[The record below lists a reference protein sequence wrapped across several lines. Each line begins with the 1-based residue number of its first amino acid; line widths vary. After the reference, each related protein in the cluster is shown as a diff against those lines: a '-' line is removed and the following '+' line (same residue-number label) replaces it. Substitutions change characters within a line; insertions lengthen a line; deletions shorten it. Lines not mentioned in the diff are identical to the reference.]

1 MWVNRAQ
8 QVRLAGFCVTRF
20 MTQNPVR
27 ALRLILGDQLTDTV
41 SSLQGLDPDSDLV
54 LMVELAAETGY
65 VRHHPKKIVL
75 ILAAMR
81 HFAEALRR
89 RGVRV
94 EYVRLEAAENTGS
107 FSGEVARAVDRFQP
121 EKLIVTEPGE
131 WRVLEMMRDWQ
142 EALDVPV
149 EVRSDDRFLCSLDA
163 FAGWAEGR
171 KQLRME
177 YFYREMRRK
186 AGLLLDADGKPE
198 GGAWNFDSENRKSL
212 PKDLRPPDRLW
223 FDPDPVTEEVI
234 ALVSDRFQDHFGD
247 VEGFGYAVTRD
258 QALAALDAFLGDCL
272 PSFGD
277 YQDAMKKDAPFLYH
291 GLISA
296 YLNVGLLTPLEV
308 CQAAERAYRN
318 GDAPLNAVEGF
329 IRQILGW
336 REYVRGLYWL
346 KMPDYAGTNFFA
358 ADRDLPDFYW
368 SGDTDMTCLAQS
380 IEQTRNH
387 AYAHHIQRLMV
398 TGCFALLIGADPVQ
412 VNRWYLEVYVDAFE
426 WVELPNTHGMA
437 LFADGGVMASKP
449 YAASGK
455 YIDRMSDYCAHCKY
469 DVKQNTGP
477 DACPFNALYWRFMEN
492 NRPLLSN
499 NPRMGMP
506 YRTWAKMADEKRAA
520 ILQTADAFL
529 DRL

>member
-1 MWVNRAQ
+1 
-8 QVRLAGFCVTRF
+8 
-20 MTQNPVR
+20 MTDRSVR
-27 ALRLILGDQLTDTV
+27 ALRLVLGDQLSETV
-41 SSLQGLDPDSDLV
+41 SSLQGLDPAADAV
-54 LMVELAAETGY
+54 LMVEVAAETDY
-65 VRHHPKKIVL
+65 VRHHPQKIVL
-75 ILAAMR
+75 ILSAMR
-81 HFAEALRR
+81 HFAETLRG

-94 EYVRLEAAENTGS
+94 EYVTLDAAGNTGS
-107 FSGEVARAVDRFQP
+107 FSGEVARAVGRLNP
-121 EKLIVTEPGE
+121 ERLIVTEPGE

-149 EVRSDDRFLCSLDA
+149 EIRSDDRFLCSIDE
-163 FAGWAEGR
+163 FARWAEGR

-186 AGLLLDADGKPE
+186 TGLLMDAGGNPE

-212 PKDLRPPDRLW
+212 PKGKEPPQRPR
-223 FDPDPVTEEVI
+223 FATDPVTEEVI
-234 ALVSDRFQDHFGD
+234 ALVSSRFAGHFGR
-247 VEGFGYAVTRD
+247 VGGFGYAVTRRD
-258 QALAALDAFLGDCL
+258 ALSALQAFLTDGL

-277 YQDAMKKDAPFLYH
+277 YQDAMKQDSPFLYH

-296 YLNVGLLTPLEV
+296 YLNIGLLLPMEV
-308 CQAAERAYRN
+308 CRAAEQAYHA
-318 GDAPLNAVEGF
+318 GSAPLNAVEGF

-346 KMPDYAGTNFFA
+346 KMPDYAAANFFGA
-358 ADRDLPDFYW
+358 TRDLPDFYW
-368 SGDTDMTCLAQS
+368 SGETEMTCLAQA
-380 IEQTRNH
+380 IGQTRDH

-412 VNRWYLEVYVDAFE
+412 VNRWYLEVYIDAFE

-455 YIDRMSDYCAHCKY
+455 YIDRMSDYCRGCRY

-477 DACPFNALYWRFMEN
+477 DACPFNALYWRFMER
-492 NRPLLSN
+492 NRALLSG

-506 YRTWAKMADEKRAA
+506 YRTWAKMAEDKRAA